1 MPMEKHSNNRK
12 YSLIDK
18 DVFEWQEKMKITEK
32 GLCIKKFKADFIIS
46 DLKKYKLGD
55 EIIINNEKCHI
66 TEVGK
71 RCFPNDCDLYK
82 EQSSSCKLK
91 DGVAFAG

>member
-1 MPMEKHSNNRK
+1 MEKHSSNRK

-18 DVFEWQEKMKITEK
+18 EVFDWQEKIKALGK
-32 GLCIKKFKADFIIS
+32 GLCTKKFKADVVVDGLS
-46 DLKKYKLGD
+46 KYKLGD

-71 RCFPNDCDLYK
+71 RCFFNECDLYR
-82 EQSSSCKLK
+82 ENSSSCKLK
-91 DGVAFAG
+91 DGIAFAG

>member
-1 MPMEKHSNNRK
+1 MKEKYSSNRK

-18 DVFEWQEKMKITEK
+18 DVFDWQENVKALSK
-32 GLCIKKFKADFIIS
+32 GLCIKKFRADVVVEG
-46 DLKKYKLGD
+46 LNKYKLGD
-55 EIIINNEKCHI
+55 EITINNEKCHI

-71 RCFPNDCDLYK
+71 KCFYDECDLYR
-82 EQSSSCKLK
+82 ENSSSCKLK